1 MAVPNLPVFFDMK
14 YTDTEGNLT
23 PDAFFYNDNT
33 FQSLNTAVFLL
44 NSIVSSLVS
53 SDGTITNKGL
63 LAPQKTT
70 LEITAFGADSTV
82 PNGAIYFD
90 TDDSK
95 LKVKTADST
104 IETITST

>member
-1 MAVPNLPVFFDMK
+1 MAIPNLPVFFDMS
-14 YTDTEGNLT
+14 YTDDKGDLT
-23 PDAFFYNDNT
+23 PDAFFYNDSM
-33 FQSLNTAVFLL
+33 FQSLNVAVFLL
-44 NSIVSSLVS
+44 NSIVSSLVE
-53 SDGTITNKGL
+53 SDGRITNQGL
-63 LAPQKTT
+63 FAPQKTT
-70 LEITAFGADSTV
+70 SEITAFGANSTV